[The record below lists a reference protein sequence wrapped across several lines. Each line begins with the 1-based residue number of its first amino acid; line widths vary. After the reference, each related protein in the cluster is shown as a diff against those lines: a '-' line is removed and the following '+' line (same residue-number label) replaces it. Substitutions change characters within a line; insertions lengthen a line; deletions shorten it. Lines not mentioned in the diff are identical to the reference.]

1 MLDEIHPSPPVRT
14 LATPPADSPA
24 LHRRAMDNLEF
35 IRDTMARAGAVTAVS
50 GLGIAA
56 SGLVALVVAALS
68 ARSTDGAHWT
78 ADWLAAASLALP
90 LSTAASVWKARDA
103 ARFRSSPSAA
113 ASGRR
118 LLLSFLP
125 PFTVGALLT
134 AALVHNGL
142 YALLPSL
149 WLLSYGAGVATG
161 GAFSV
166 RAVPVMGLAFLFL
179 GVLALVGA
187 LLAPPAVAGALPGAW
202 GNTCMTAGFG
212 LVHLGFGA
220 YIARRHGG

>member
-1 MLDEIHPSPPVRT
+1 MAALPSS
-14 LATPPADSPA
+14 AIAGAAADPPALDAPA

-35 IRDTMARAGAVTAVS
+35 IRDTMARAATVTVVS
-50 GLGIAA
+50 GWGIAA
-56 SGLVALVVAALS
+56 SGVVA
-68 ARSTDGAHWT
+68 
-78 ADWLAAASLALP
+78 LAAAARTAHVHDGPRWTAAWMVAATLSLP
-90 LSTAASVWKARDA
+90 LSAGASVWKARST
-103 ARFRSSPSAA
+103 ARARGTPALA

-134 AALVHNGL
+134 GALAHAGL
-142 YALLPSL
+142 YTPLPAL
-149 WLLSYGAGVATG
+149 WLLSYGAGVSTG

-166 RAVPVMGLAFLFL
+166 RAVPFMGLAFLAL
-179 GVLALVGA
+179 GTLALLGD
-187 LLAPPAVAGALPGAW
+187 LLVPTPPAGAPGAW
-202 GNTCMTAGFG
+202 GNACMAAGFG